1 MAAASPAAA
10 EHIGGG
16 SKVEI
21 KIVKENETTERVLQ
35 NVPDHVSFESGVK
48 PVMSLMEFDTSEKP
62 MLPTF
67 PVCIPVAFEATSSC
81 ADSLPTSAKSLS
93 EVATQ
98 QENISSR
105 KPSKLTTFT
114 THKEEVNKK
123 LASSK
128 SLNKQ
133 DAKQEIKKES
143 KSLVKQDAKQEVKKE
158 SKSPVKQ
165 ENKKDK
171 KQQVKLETKKEET
184 LESSKPSPAK
194 VKLETKKEET
204 LQSSKPSP
212 AKVKL
217 ETKKEE
223 TLESSKPSPAR
234 PQRKREEKPVEDN
247 NLNGKQDEIKRTPSP
262 YKIRRDPEYP
272 VKPSP
277 ATPSGASKDNQ
288 ETISTSI
295 APSTR
300 IRSSPIAIETK
311 IKASHIT
318 NDTFS
323 SDVVDKTPDK
333 STNVKDKL
341 NISTQTPTPVIPGV
355 SPKGSPNKPSPK
367 PILKIPKTSTAK
379 ISFIQLD
386 PQDPASPTPQNPIP
400 DTEMIVS
407 YKHNDFKE
415 NFVEAV
421 KVDVV
426 NMHFKEK
433 DSKKELVEHD
443 VTEAILQQ
451 ASVVVVQQKKKTMSV
466 SFQDPPHESLSSPE
480 EVPSPEPTSPGPEKV
495 QMASEHL
502 GNPKQTLTKPKEDIN
517 EIGSCD
523 IELSFILESALNSST
538 TVPDCKRGVESPFQT
553 VEGNQRANASP
564 QVSSTASL
572 KTPKTPK
579 SSKDNPTKSLA
590 RSPSFRSVVTTPTQQ
605 QFQAPIYNAP
615 EVVESPKVAG
625 ARSKKPTL
633 AAQFRK
639 QKERQ
644 KQLAKQKTERLES
657 FYHWPGYKDDNIPKA
672 EILAEA
678 GFYFTGLNDCVQC
691 LSCDVALSG
700 WEAGEDPWIRH
711 CQNSPGCSHL
721 LEIKG
726 PEWVYDNYKAEE

>member
-1 MAAASPAAA
+1 MVNEAKCSVTATAASAAAITTVAAVAAASPAAA

-21 KIVKENETTERVLQ
+21 KIVKDNDTTEQVRQ
-35 NVPDHVSFESGVK
+35 NFPDHVSFESGVK

-81 ADSLPTSAKSLS
+81 TDSLPTSAKSLS
-93 EVATQ
+93 EVATP

-105 KPSKLTTFT
+105 KTSKLTTFT

-128 SLNKQ
+128 SV
-133 DAKQEIKKES
+133 
-143 KSLVKQDAKQEVKKE
+143 VKQDAKQEVKKE

-184 LESSKPSPAK
+184 LESSKPSPA
-194 VKLETKKEET
+194 
-204 LQSSKPSP
+204 
-212 AKVKL
+212 
-217 ETKKEE
+217 
-223 TLESSKPSPAR
+223 R
-234 PQRKREEKPVEDN
+234 PQRKHEEKPVEDS
-247 NLNGKQDEIKRTPSP
+247 NLKGKQDVIKRTPSP
-262 YKIRRDPEYP
+262 YKIRRDPESLAA
-272 VKPSP
+272 PSQ
-277 ATPSGASKDNQ
+277 ATPPGAPKDNQ
-288 ETISTSI
+288 ETIGTSI

-300 IRSSPIAIETK
+300 ILSSPIAIETK
-311 IKASHIT
+311 IKTKQIT
-318 NDTFS
+318 NETFS

-333 STNVKDKL
+333 SLNDKDKL
-341 NISTQTPTPVIPGV
+341 NLSTRTPTPVIPGA

-407 YKHNDFKE
+407 HKHNDFKE

-421 KVDVV
+421 KVDIV

-433 DSKKELVEHD
+433 DSRKESPKPD
-443 VTEAILQQ
+443 VTEATLQQ
-451 ASVVVVQQKKKTMSV
+451 AAAVVAQQKKKTMSV
-466 SFQDPPHESLSSPE
+466 TFQDPPHESLSSPE
-480 EVPSPEPTSPGPEKV
+480 EIPSPEPTSPGPEKV

-502 GNPKQTLTKPKEDIN
+502 GSSKQTSTKSNKEEIDQ
-517 EIGSCD
+517 IGSCD

-538 TVPDCKRGVESPFQT
+538 TVPDCRRGVENPFQK
-553 VEGNQRANASP
+553 VEDNQPENGSP
-564 QVSSTASL
+564 QVPSTAPL
-572 KTPKTPK
+572 KIAKTPK
-579 SSKDNPTKSLA
+579 SSKDNATRSLA
-590 RSPSFRSVVTTPTQQ
+590 RSPSFRTVVTTPTQQ

-672 EILAEA
+672 EILADA

-691 LSCDVALSG
+691 LTCDVALSG

-711 CQNSPGCSHL
+711 CQNSPSCSHL